1 MELFWIILGYTAL
14 LGLCF
19 WLGEHL
25 QARRKAN
32 APPAPLPEEACPVE
46 PLPLPRQTAQA
57 VTRDLERLV
66 EQLAA
71 QLGLDEAQTAELFAT
86 HRTCC
91 PPAPPQEIID
101 LEAE

>member
-25 QARRKAN
+25 QPRRRAKS
-32 APPAPLPEEACPVE
+32 PPIPAEEPCLAE
-46 PLPLPRQTAQA
+46 PLPLPRQTAQT

-66 EQLAA
+66 CQLAE
-71 QLGLDEAQTAELFAT
+71 QLGLDEAQTEELFAA

-101 LEAE
+101 LEDE